1 MKERVLITGAS
12 GFVGYHLI
20 EAALAKDLEVHAAV
34 RASSRVDHLRHLPV
48 QFVTTD
54 FSDSRAVRAELE
66 AKQYQ
71 YVIHAAG
78 ATKALNEASY
88 NEVNAV
94 YTRNLAQAVAA
105 ADVPL
110 KKFVFLSSLAAMGP
124 ATNGHPIL
132 EQDAPRPLTYYGK
145 SKLLAETYLATLQG
159 LPAIVLRPTAV
170 YGPRDR
176 DIFIILKTIAQ
187 GVEPYIG
194 RKPQQLSFIYVKDL
208 AAVSVGALLSSV
220 VKGSYNVS
228 DGECYDR
235 YALANIT
242 KEILHKKTLKV
253 HIPTGVVKA
262 MAFFQETMGRI
273 QGTMPALNQNKLA
286 ELTAANWSCSI
297 DSIRKDL
304 AFVPRYNL
312 AQGLEETLQWYKDN
326 AWL

>member
-1 MKERVLITGAS
+1 MKESVLITGAS

-20 EAALAKDLEVHAAV
+20 EEALAKGLEVYAAV
-34 RASSRVDHLRHLPV
+34 RASSRVDHLRNLPV

-54 FSDSRAVRAELE
+54 FSDVRAIRAELE
-66 AKQYQ
+66 AKRYQ

-94 YTRNLAQAVAA
+94 YTRNLAQAVSELQ
-105 ADVPL
+105 VPL

-124 ATNGHPIL
+124 AKNGHPIL
-132 EQDAPRPLTYYGK
+132 EKDAPNPVTFYGK
-145 SKLLAETYLATLQG
+145 SKLLAESYLSALDS
-159 LPAIVLRPTAV
+159 LPTIVLRPTAV

-187 GVEPYIG
+187 GIEPYIG

-208 AAVSVGALLSSV
+208 AAVSVGALYSSV

-228 DGECYDR
+228 DGGSYDR
-235 YALANIT
+235 YELANIT

-253 HIPTGVVKA
+253 HIPMGVVKA
-262 MAFFQETMGRI
+262 MAFVQETLGRM
-273 QGTMPALNQNKLA
+273 QGSMPALNQDKLA

-304 AFVPRYNL
+304 GFSPRYTL
-312 AQGLEETLQWYKDN
+312 AQGLEETIQWYKAN
-326 AWL
+326 QWL

>member
-20 EAALAKDLEVHAAV
+20 EEALAKGLEVSAAV
-34 RASSRVDHLRHLPV
+34 RASSRVDHLRNLPV

-54 FSDSRAVRAELE
+54 FSDVRAIRAELE
-66 AKQYQ
+66 ARDYQ

-78 ATKALNEASY
+78 ATKALSEASY

-94 YTRNLAQAVAA
+94 YTRNLAQAVSEVQ
-105 ADVPL
+105 VPL

-124 ATNGHPIL
+124 ANNGHPIL
-132 EQDAPRPLTYYGK
+132 EKDAPHPVTFYGK
-145 SKLLAETYLATLQG
+145 SKLLAESYLSALEG
-159 LPAIVLRPTAV
+159 LPSIVLRPTAV

-187 GVEPYIG
+187 GLEPYIG

-228 DGECYDR
+228 DGGSYDR
-235 YALANIT
+235 YALANLT

-262 MAFFQETMGRI
+262 MAFVQETLGRM
-273 QGTMPALNQNKLA
+273 QGSMPALNQDKLA

-297 DSIRKDL
+297 DSIQKDL
-304 AFVPRYNL
+304 GFSPRYTL
-312 AQGLEETLQWYKDN
+312 AQGLEETLQWYKAN
-326 AWL
+326 HWL

>member
-20 EAALAKDLEVHAAV
+20 EEALAKGLEVSAAV
-34 RASSRVDHLRHLPV
+34 RASSRVDHLRNLPV

-54 FSDSRAVRAELE
+54 FSDVRAIRAELE
-66 AKQYQ
+66 AKDYQ

-78 ATKALNEASY
+78 ATKALSEASY

-94 YTRNLAQAVAA
+94 YTRNLARAVSEVQ
-105 ADVPL
+105 VPL

-124 ATNGHPIL
+124 AKNGHPIL
-132 EQDAPRPLTYYGK
+132 EKDAPNPVTFYGK
-145 SKLLAETYLATLQG
+145 SKLLAESYLSALDS
-159 LPAIVLRPTAV
+159 LPSIVLRPTAV

-187 GVEPYIG
+187 GLEPYIG

-208 AAVSVGALLSSV
+208 AAVSIGALLSSV

-228 DGECYDR
+228 DGGSYDR
-235 YALANIT
+235 YELANIT

-253 HIPTGVVKA
+253 HIPMGMVKA
-262 MAFFQETMGRI
+262 MAFVQETLGRM
-273 QGTMPALNQNKLA
+273 QGSMPALNQDKLA

-304 AFVPRYNL
+304 GFSPRYTL
-312 AQGLEETLQWYKDN
+312 AQGLDETLQWYKAN
-326 AWL
+326 RWL

>member
-1 MKERVLITGAS
+1 MKESVLITGAS

-20 EAALAKDLEVHAAV
+20 EEALAKGLEVHAAV
-34 RASSRVDHLRHLPV
+34 RASSRVEHLRNLPV

-54 FSDSRAVRAELE
+54 FSDVRAIRAELE
-66 AKQYQ
+66 AKGYQ

-78 ATKALNEASY
+78 ATKALSEASY

-94 YTRNLAQAVAA
+94 YTRNLAQAVSEVQ
-105 ADVPL
+105 VPL
-110 KKFVFLSSLAAMGP
+110 KKFVFLSSLAAIGP

-132 EQDAPRPLTYYGK
+132 EKDAPNPVTFYGK
-145 SKLLAETYLATLQG
+145 SKLLAESYLSALDS
-159 LPAIVLRPTAV
+159 LPTIVLRPTAV

-187 GVEPYIG
+187 GIEPYIG
-194 RKPQQLSFIYVKDL
+194 RKPQKLSFIYVKDL
-208 AAVSVGALLSSV
+208 AEVSVGALHSSV

-228 DGECYDR
+228 DGACYDR
-235 YALANIT
+235 YELANIT

-253 HIPTGVVKA
+253 HIPMGVVKA
-262 MAFFQETMGRI
+262 MAFVQETLGRM
-273 QGTMPALNQNKLA
+273 QGSMPALNQDKLA

-304 AFVPRYNL
+304 GFSPRYTL
-312 AQGLEETLQWYKDN
+312 TQGLEETIQWYKAN
-326 AWL
+326 QWL

>member
-20 EAALAKDLEVHAAV
+20 EEALAKGLEVYAAV
-34 RASSRVDHLRHLPV
+34 RASSRIDHLRNLPV

-54 FSDSRAVRAELE
+54 FSEVRATRAELE
-66 AKQYQ
+66 AKGYQ
-71 YVIHAAG
+71 YIIHAAG

-94 YTRNLAQAVAA
+94 YTRNLAQAVSEVQ
-105 ADVPL
+105 VPL

-124 ATNGHPIL
+124 AKNGQPIL
-132 EQDAPRPLTYYGK
+132 EKDAPNPVTFYGK
-145 SKLLAETYLATLQG
+145 SKLLAESYLSALDS
-159 LPAIVLRPTAV
+159 LPSIVLRPTAV

-187 GVEPYIG
+187 GIEPYIG
-194 RKPQQLSFIYVKDL
+194 RMPQKLSFIYVKDL
-208 AAVSVGALLSSV
+208 AAVSVGALHSSV

-228 DGECYDR
+228 DGGCYDR
-235 YALANIT
+235 YELANIT

-262 MAFFQETMGRI
+262 MAFVQETLGRM
-273 QGTMPALNQNKLA
+273 QGNMPALNQNKLA

-297 DSIRKDL
+297 DSIQKDL
-304 AFVPRYNL
+304 GFLPRYTL
-312 AQGLEETLQWYKDN
+312 AQGLEETIQWYKAN
-326 AWL
+326 HWL